1 MEGISFVVKIGK
13 DLKTLTHREESI
25 EEMTDSGINSGT
37 KVLRREKS
45 KEGI

>member
-13 DLKTLTHREESI
+13 DLKTLPHREESVG
-25 EEMTDSGINSGT
+25 EMTDSGINSEAN
-37 KVLRREKS
+37 VLRREKS